1 MNKLSIFVLKASR
14 KIYAKIF
21 GGYKLPAL
29 EREEDPDKVS
39 DMIYNL
45 LESDKPCM
53 IARYGA
59 TELSAIVNYLGVSDK
74 KTSCIKYIKGQCTQW
89 WWDERVFNRMQTWSG
104 FFPPTPEKISQF
116 CELMLEDSKEVDILG
131 SWIANE
137 SYVSSYCSN
146 ASRVKLMLLEPFWS
160 SKPWSRVLA
169 NKRVLVVHPFA
180 DTILSQYEKREHLFS
195 NKDTI
200 PTFKSLEVIKAVQ
213 SLGGDSN
220 GHSDWF
226 SALEYMKAE
235 IDKCEYDIC
244 IIGAGAYGFPLAAH
258 VKQQGKQGF
267 HIGGALQLLFG
278 IRGNR
283 WENPSYGVK
292 KWGLSHSQYSNLVNE
307 YWVKPSDND
316 RPVVADKVEGAC
328 YW

>member
-1 MNKLSIFVLKASR
+1 MNKLSILILKAFC
-14 KIYAKIF
+14 KVYAKLF
-21 GGYKLPAL
+21 GGYQLPEL

-39 DMIYNL
+39 DMIYEL
-45 LESDKPCM
+45 LESGKPCM
-53 IARYGA
+53 IARYGS
-59 TELSAIVNYLGVSDK
+59 TELSAIVNYLGVK
-74 KTSCIKYIKGQCTQW
+74 KRDRNRFKYIRGASFDW
-89 WWDERVFNRMQTWSG
+89 WWNDSILQQMQRWSG
-104 FFPPTPEKISQF
+104 FFPPTPEKTSQF

-131 SWIANE
+131 SWIVNE

-146 ASRVKLMLLEPFWS
+146 ASRVKLMLLEPFWG

-180 DTILSQYEKREHLFS
+180 DTILSQYEKREHLFID
-195 NKDTI
+195 KDTI

-235 IDKCEYDIC
+235 IDKCQYDIC

-258 VKQQGKQGF
+258 VKRQGKQGF

-283 WENPSYGVK
+283 WEDPNYGVK
-292 KWGLSHSQYSNLVNE
+292 EWGISYGQYSNLVNE
-307 YWVKPSDND
+307 YWVKPSDKD
-316 RPVVADKVEGAC
+316 RPKVADKVEGAC